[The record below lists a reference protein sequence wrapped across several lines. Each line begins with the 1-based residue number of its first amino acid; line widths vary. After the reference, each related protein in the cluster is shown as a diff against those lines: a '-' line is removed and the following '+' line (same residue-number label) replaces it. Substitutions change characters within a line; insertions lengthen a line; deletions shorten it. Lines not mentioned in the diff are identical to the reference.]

1 MALVVPDSSL
11 TWQGTYDYQFDSI
24 GLVQNDERPG
34 VVTDIRDIFV
44 QKSEVAVVEEKQH
57 HIGGG
62 IFDPRLEWVEPI
74 DDERPPGLQSLL
86 RWIAENNDGTRPVY
100 HVKRNYFLNSLT
112 QPIFFTTRRG
122 RRGRDGQSI
131 EGAPGV
137 RGPPGVRGRPGK
149 NGVSVEGQPGIR
161 GPQGV
166 KGEPGQP
173 GRVIAGL
180 GLNNL
185 EFHCNQIIQHRQTR
199 ISRPVVI
206 VQQPVYIF
214 QKVR

>member
-1 MALVVPDSSL
+1 MAWVVPDSNL
-11 TWQGTYDYQFDSI
+11 TWQGTYDYQFNSI
-24 GLVQNDERPG
+24 GLVQHDEEPG
-34 VVTDIRDIFV
+34 TVTDIRDIFV
-44 QKSEVAVVEEKQH
+44 QKSEVAKVEERQYH
-57 HIGGG
+57 VGGG
-62 IFDPRLEWVEPI
+62 IFDTRWEWEEPI
-74 DDERPPGLQSLL
+74 DERPPGLQSLIK
-86 RWIAENNDGTRPVY
+86 WISENNNGTRPVY

-112 QPIFFTTRRG
+112 TPMFFTTRKG
-122 RRGRDGQSI
+122 KRGRDGQSI
-131 EGAPGV
+131 EGQPGV

-149 NGVSVEGQPGIR
+149 NGVSIEGQPGVR

-166 KGEPGQP
+166 KGEAGRP

-185 EFHCNQIIQHRQTR
+185 EFHSNQIIQNRQTR

-206 VQQPVYIF
+206 VQQLVYIF